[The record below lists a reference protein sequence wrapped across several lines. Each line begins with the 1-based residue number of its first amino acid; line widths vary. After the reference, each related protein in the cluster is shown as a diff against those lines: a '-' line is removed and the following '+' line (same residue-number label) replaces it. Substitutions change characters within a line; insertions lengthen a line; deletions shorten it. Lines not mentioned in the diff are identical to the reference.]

1 MSFLSCSV
9 TIILPCNQLV
19 ENYFWTVSMHFK
31 KSEGKERQWHPHI
44 RNQFEQRVCRF
55 LHCDTCTHIG
65 KAANCYEICTI
76 TITYFISGRPKLISM
91 WCAVKRLTL
100 LLWESVT

>member
-44 RNQFEQRVCRF
+44 RNQFEQRARRF

-65 KAANCYEICTI
+65 KAANCYENAPSPPTSYLGDPNLSACGVL
-76 TITYFISGRPKLISM
+76 SRG
-91 WCAVKRLTL
+91 
-100 LLWESVT
+100 